1 MVKTMT
7 LQQSSMLRRTRLE
20 QVYTVFK
27 IFSLK
32 TTYKLLVVLIM
43 QLTLTILSSQESQ
56 TISHSQAPHS
66 TKHSCKRKQVLMV
79 RIQISLAVLVRSC

>member
-1 MVKTMT
+1 
-7 LQQSSMLRRTRLE
+7 MLRRTRLE

-66 TKHSCKRKQVLMV
+66 TKHSYKRKQVLMV
-79 RIQISLAVLVRSC
+79 RIQISLAVLVRNC